1 MKTMK
6 LTFYIHKDCIEETHN
21 LNPDI
26 FWNQGYS
33 LASSKLASKFELNLK

>member
-6 LTFYIHKDCIEETHN
+6 LTFYIYKDCIEETHN

-26 FWNQGYS
+26 FGTKAIALLPVNWPVN
-33 LASSKLASKFELNLK
+33 LN